1 MYILKF
7 RAISDSDFSS
17 LSDDF
22 QSSPTSLLSV
32 IHQHY
37 HLLTSSQ
44 QPTFLMT
51 VSHQHALSPPS
62 LIYVSHQHYHPLT
75 SSQQHYHLL
84 TSSQHICWLPVS
96 NLPLWWLSVINI
108 ITCWLQVSNII
119 TRWLQ
124 VSTSADFQSATYLSD
139 DCQSASLSHIM
150 SVIADFELASHLS
163 DVVIITCWL
172 PVSNLHVLL
181 WVSPRLSPADFRYI
195 VLSLCIDLFVI
206 ILEKYSAETDC
217 LQSILQNMSSSDGD
231 LKARMT
237 VP

>member
-1 MYILKF
+1 M
-7 RAISDSDFSS
+7 
-17 LSDDF
+17 
-22 QSSPTSLLSV
+22 
-32 IHQHY
+32 
-37 HLLTSSQ
+37 TSSHRL
-44 QPTFLMT
+44 PLCC
-51 VSHQHALSPPS
+51 LSFIS
-62 LIYVSHQHYHPLT
+62 IIT
-75 SSQQHYHLL
+75 
-84 TSSQHICWLPVS
+84 CWLPVS
-96 NLPLWWLSVINI
+96 NLPFWWLSVINMHYHLPLWYMLVINIITRWLQVSNI
-108 ITCWLQVSNII
+108 ITCWLQVS
-119 TRWLQ
+119 
-124 VSTSADFQSATYLSD
+124 TSADSQSATYLSD